1 MEQQNNRNDEELYA
15 LLDMALR
22 DERLAVSEDLIEKVL
37 RRAGEAPVVPKRRKK
52 PAYRRYLPYAG
63 AAAAAVLFVLLG
75 KGAGAVRKSPEMS
88 GTSDAPKREMSVGY
102 DGLPSQSECEAP
114 GASGDVQTNSFG
126 KDFLAGIRPADDST
140 GVNKGMQDGA
150 VMEPA
155 SDGTGAAG
163 LVLEE
168 YEIPEG
174 LCLAFE
180 AAGYQ
185 VLDTTAAVWK
195 REGTLADWEKELTM
209 LFREGD
215 CAVEASPG
223 SIENE
228 KPKGEAV
235 YQDGEELYCFDV
247 PVEAMLAVKT
257 ERGTFFA
264 VKMVGA
270 ETVTCFLK

>member
-1 MEQQNNRNDEELYA
+1 MEQQNNWNDEELYA
-15 LLDMALR
+15 LLDTALR
-22 DERLAVSEDLIEKVL
+22 DERLAVSEDLIGKVL
-37 RRAGEAPVVPKRRKK
+37 RRAGEAPAVSKRRKK
-52 PAYRRYLPYAG
+52 PEYRRYLPYAG

-75 KGAGAVRKSPEMS
+75 KGAGAVRKSPES
-88 GTSDAPKREMSVGY
+88 CALESPKQEMNAGY
-102 DGLPSQSECEAP
+102 DGMYLQGECEAP
-114 GASGDVQTNSFG
+114 GASGDAQTNSHGQGFP
-126 KDFLAGIRPADDST
+126 AGIRPADDST
-140 GVNKGMQDGA
+140 GVNKGLQDGE

-168 YEIPEG
+168 YKIPEG

-195 REGTLADWEKELTM
+195 REEAFADWEKELTM

-215 CAVEASPG
+215 CAVEALPG

-228 KPKGEAV
+228 KPEGEEV
-235 YQDGEELYCFDV
+235 YQNGEELYYFDV

-264 VKMVGA
+264 VKTVGA
-270 ETVTCFLK
+270 ETVVCFLK

>member
-1 MEQQNNRNDEELYA
+1 MEQQNNRNDEKLYA
-15 LLDMALR
+15 LLDTALR
-22 DERLAVSEDLIEKVL
+22 DERLAVSEDLIGKVL

-52 PAYRRYLPYAG
+52 PEYRRYLPYAG

-75 KGAGAVRKSPEMS
+75 KGAGAVRKSAELS
-88 GTSDAPKREMSVGY
+88 GSADAPKQEINVGY
-102 DGLPSQSECEAP
+102 DGMFQPECEAP
-114 GASGDVQTNSFG
+114 GASGDAQTNSHGQGFQ
-126 KDFLAGIRPADDST
+126 AGIRPADDST
-140 GVNKGMQDGA
+140 GVNKGLQEVE

-155 SDGTGAAG
+155 SDGIGAAG

-168 YEIPEG
+168 YKIPEG

-180 AAGYQ
+180 AAGYP

-195 REGTLADWEKELTM
+195 REEAFADWEKELTM

-215 CAVEASPG
+215 CAVEALPG

-228 KPKGEAV
+228 KPEGEEV
-235 YQDGEELYCFDV
+235 YQNGEELYYFDV

-264 VKMVGA
+264 VKTVGA
-270 ETVTCFLK
+270 ETVVCFLK